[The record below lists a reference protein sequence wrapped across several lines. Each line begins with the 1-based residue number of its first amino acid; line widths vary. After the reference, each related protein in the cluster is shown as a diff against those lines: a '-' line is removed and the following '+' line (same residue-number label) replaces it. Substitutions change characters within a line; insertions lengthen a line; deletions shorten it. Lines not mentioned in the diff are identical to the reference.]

1 MNEQRKQFLLG
12 ILGYVVQRG
21 VSAEDLCVSCGID
34 LGSLTHEANYE
45 VQRKTTE
52 ALWKNAS
59 TACHDPLFG
68 LHFGESVQLAALGAV
83 GEIIKNSQT
92 VGEAITIAASFAPV
106 VTDVF
111 QLRVDKTE
119 KYFSVTLVDNNVA
132 TDEFVKQQ
140 LADFLMVFTIHEL
153 NGFILKRI
161 IPQAVNL
168 RDAISTVAEYER
180 VFRCK
185 PVQGKDSYSIY
196 FDTSYWSEPIHTANY
211 EMQKFFIQKVN
222 ASLQDSATPSS
233 FQTRIMD
240 YLMRNAYLGL
250 LSVEDVAANFNMTPR
265 SLQRKLQGEAVTFQQ
280 LADTVRK
287 SLALHYLES
296 GKYQIKEISHMLG
309 YNEISAFSRA
319 FKRWTGKPPLSY
331 QA

>member
-21 VSAEDLCVSCGID
+21 VSAEELCVSCGID
-34 LGSLTHEANYE
+34 LGLLTHESNYE
-45 VQRKTTE
+45 VSPKTTE
-52 ALWKNAS
+52 ALWVNAS

-92 VGEAITIAASFAPV
+92 VGEAITIAASFTPV

-111 QLRVDKTE
+111 QLRVDKKE
-119 KYFSVTLVDNNVA
+119 NYFRVTLVETNVA

-153 NGFILKRI
+153 NGFILKKI
-161 IPQAVNL
+161 IPQAVHIKNTIS
-168 RDAISTVAEYER
+168 DATEYER

-185 PVQGKDSYSIY
+185 PIQGKDSYSID
-196 FDTSYWSEPIHTANY
+196 FDALYWNEPVHAANY
-211 EMQKFFIQKVN
+211 EMQKYFIQKVN
-222 ASLQDSATPSS
+222 ASLQNTVDSSS
-233 FQTRIMD
+233 FQTKIMD
-240 YLMRNAYLGL
+240 YLMKNAYLGL

-265 SLQRKLQGEAVTFQQ
+265 SLQRKLQNEAVTFQQ
-280 LADTVRK
+280 LSDTVRK